1 MTDITFRSAR
11 QDDAEPLGKIAF
23 DAFSKISKEHNF
35 PPDFPSPL
43 AGAELMRMMI
53 SRPHIFSVVAENGSI
68 LGSNFLW
75 EGDEVAGV
83 GPITVDPE
91 VQDRSIGRMMMEEVI
106 RRADV
111 RGKISVRLVQAA
123 YHNRSLALY
132 TKLGFDT
139 VEPLSCIAGP
149 PTVIRVQGR
158 SVRTMQGS
166 DVDAASKLCIAV
178 HGISRKNEIAE
189 SVIMGTARVVEAE
202 GRITGYFTQLG
213 FFGHAVAETDE
224 DLIALIGSGEEI
236 QGTGFLLPTRNANV
250 MRKCLDNGLRI
261 VQPLTLMSRGLY
273 SEPRGAFMPS
283 ILY

>member
-1 MTDITFRSAR
+1 MTEINFRSAR
-11 QDDAEPLGKIAF
+11 PDDAESLGKVVF
-23 DAFSKISKEHNF
+23 DAFNKISKEHNF

-53 SRPHIFSVVAENGSI
+53 SRSHIYSVVAENGRI

-106 RRADV
+106 RRADN

-149 PTVIRVQGR
+149 PPQIRIHGR
-158 SVRTMQGS
+158 SVRTMRGS

-189 SVIMGTARVVEAE
+189 AALTGSAKVVEAD

-213 FFGHAVAETDE
+213 FFGHAVAETDD

-236 QGTGFLLPTRNANV
+236 QGTGFLLPTRNAKV
-250 MRKCLDNGLRI
+250 LRACLENGLRI
-261 VQPLTLMSRGLY
+261 VQPLTLMSRGFY

>member
-1 MTDITFRSAR
+1 MTDIQFRSAR
-11 QDDAEPLGKIAF
+11 QDDADSLGKIAF

-35 PPDFPSPL
+35 PPDFPSPQ

-106 RRADV
+106 RRADA

-149 PTVIRVQGR
+149 PTVIRVQAR
-158 SVRTMQGS
+158 SVRTMQGM

-213 FFGHAVAETDE
+213 FFGHAVAESDE

-250 MRKCLDNGLRI
+250 MRTCLDNGLRI
-261 VQPLTLMSRGLY
+261 VQPLTLMSRGFY